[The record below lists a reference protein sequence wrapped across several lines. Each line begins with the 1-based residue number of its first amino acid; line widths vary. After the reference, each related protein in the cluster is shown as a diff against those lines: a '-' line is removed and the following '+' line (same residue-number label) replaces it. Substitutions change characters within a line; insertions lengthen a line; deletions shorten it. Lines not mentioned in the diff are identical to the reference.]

1 MCPKTWRELEVTP
14 QPGKISLWSLLESQ
28 IPEKLRMWDQWDY
41 KILAP
46 LSLDDRAVVT
56 VVLQNKNGFMFSVEL
71 LLNQTPR

>member
-1 MCPKTWRELEVTP
+1 
-14 QPGKISLWSLLESQ
+14 
-28 IPEKLRMWDQWDY
+28 MWDQWDY